1 MKLTEYLKQIYF
13 LKGNNKNKLVGIIFL
28 FIFTSILDLVGIGII
43 SIYVS
48 IVVSPEIIYNSI

>member
-13 LKGNNKNKLVGIIFL
+13 LSGNNKNKLVGIIFL